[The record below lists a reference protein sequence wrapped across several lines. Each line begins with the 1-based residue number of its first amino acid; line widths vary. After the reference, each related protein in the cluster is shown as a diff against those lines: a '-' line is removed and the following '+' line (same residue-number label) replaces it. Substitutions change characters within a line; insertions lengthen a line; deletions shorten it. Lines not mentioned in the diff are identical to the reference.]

1 MSKLPTDLEVL
12 EKIYRQYGATF
23 RAHSVDSPARGHR
36 NYVPIDVRHVA
47 TGLGA
52 DREELFGRLYYHLD
66 HKHQYRRDD
75 GTLVHLFALSVGND
89 KHCIN
94 FPYLSA
100 LLADYRSE
108 HRKVFWPLAISV
120 ASSLIAVAALFF
132 NLGGN

>member
-1 MSKLPTDLEVL
+1 MSKLPTDLQVL
-12 EKIYRQYGATF
+12 EKIYGQYGAVF
-23 RAHSVDSPARGHR
+23 RTSSVASPPRAHR
-36 NYVPIDVRHVA
+36 NYIPIDVRELA
-47 TGLGA
+47 AGLGA
-52 DREELFGRLYYHLD
+52 DQDELFGRLYYHLD

-75 GTLVHLFALSVGND
+75 GSLVHLFALSVGD
-89 KHCIN
+89 DRHCIN

-132 NLGGN
+132 NLGGQ